1 MQEYREDGH
10 MTKVQMLREQERISG
25 SILQKGRQ
33 RVLKNFYELDHSLN
47 VQICQVRYNA
57 AQNILE
63 KHLHVDSY
71 EIVYMMKGQQTYI
84 IDGQPQVVST
94 GQLVISPP
102 NVCHTTGY
110 SPEEKSRF
118 YYVTIGKETLSSLFS
133 FYPEEQAAFTADFCT
148 YCAQKQKVYAM
159 HQPALIG
166 TVCDRMIALHGYDTS
181 HPLSRIR
188 SALQELMFLTMDSLS
203 KSQSAPTGINGSLQ
217 FITQYIDEHTGDSI
231 TVSELARMANYS
243 YSEFGKRFKA
253 QSGYTVHDYILRKK
267 IEKAKSLLLDN
278 SLTPAQ
284 TAAVLSFSS
293 ERYFAEVFKRYTTL
307 TPARFVRQNTKSN
320 KNQ

>member
-1 MQEYREDGH
+1 
-10 MTKVQMLREQERISG
+10 
-25 SILQKGRQ
+25 
-33 RVLKNFYELDHSLN
+33 
-47 VQICQVRYNA
+47 
-57 AQNILE
+57 
-63 KHLHVDSY
+63 
-71 EIVYMMKGQQTYI
+71 
-84 IDGQPQVVST
+84 
-94 GQLVISPP
+94 
-102 NVCHTTGY
+102 
-110 SPEEKSRF
+110 
-118 YYVTIGKETLSSLFS
+118 
-133 FYPEEQAAFTADFCT
+133 
-148 YCAQKQKVYAM
+148 M

-166 TVCDRMIALHGYDTS
+166 SVCDRLIALHGCDTS

-203 KSQSAPTGINGSLQ
+203 KSQSAPTGRNGSLQ
-217 FITQYIDEHTGDSI
+217 FITQYIDEHTDDSI

-253 QSGYTVHDYILRKK
+253 QSGCTVHDYILRKK
-267 IEKAKSLLLDN
+267 IEKAKSLLMDN

-320 KNQ
+320 KNR